1 METTEEKHTKATE
14 STKKT
19 EKTEKT
25 ETTETTNVPK
35 EKLAPYLSE
44 KPKKEFLHEAI
55 QPATQSVGMDI
66 LGTISIYLFY
76 FISVIFSVIGFYKL
90 WVYESPEDSIYGSS
104 MGVNA
109 VVGGDAYNFM
119 INATTAVAY
128 FLVALIFVVI
138 ASSLLIAKSIRDN
151 K

>member
-1 METTEEKHTKATE
+1 METTEEK
-14 STKKT
+14 
-19 EKTEKT
+19 KT

-44 KPKKEFLHEAI
+44 KPKKEFHYEVT
-55 QPATQSVGMDI
+55 QPPTQSVGMDV
-66 LGTISIYLFY
+66 LGTTSILLFY
-76 FISVIFSVIGFYKL
+76 FVSGIFTVIGFYKL

-104 MGVNA
+104 IGVNA

-128 FLVALIFVVI
+128 FVVALIFVVI
-138 ASSLLIAKSIRDN
+138 ASALLITKSIKDN